1 MNSMN
6 DSLESDRE
14 LEVCKDDGEGV
25 DYLHTLIIKTI
36 MTFSNIRVIN

>member
-25 DYLHTLIIKTI
+25 DYLRTLIIKTI
-36 MTFSNIRVIN
+36 MTFSDVKLTN